1 VIFILPYTKKNTF
14 QYVNNA
20 KLLLLYSTEVLYI
33 TREVTRV
40 YHPCAEIKLS
50 F

>member
-33 TREVTRV
+33 TRGVTRL
-40 YHPCAEIKLS
+40 YDPCA
-50 F
+50 